1 MLAITANRL
10 DDGRVVYRTT
20 LGAWSASLSEAELF
34 ETAAAAEDVLK
45 TALGEEGVVVDP
57 YTMDVEAG
65 APGGKK
71 RIRETIRNTGP
82 SASTVLELNA

>member
-10 DDGRVVYRTT
+10 DDGRVVYRTP
-20 LGAWSASLSEAELF
+20 LGAWSAHLSEAELF

-45 TALGEEGVVVDP
+45 LALSEEGVVVDP

-65 APGGKK
+65 VPGGKK